1 MTPSALFRCVTILLG
16 GLLAGCANL
25 AGRSATGMSYI
36 GVALPPA
43 VDVRVP
49 TFATKPY
56 ESFAR
61 DDAVAIAVREWRLF
75 GMLIDDDPPGT
86 RPKPAPD
93 AKPERTPG
101 LWQRVG
107 EYWWLGQNPD
117 LPEGD
122 WTGKQD
128 EFGRVFPAG
137 EDGTY
142 AWSAAFISY
151 VMRLAGA
158 GRRFVYSPAHADY
171 INAARQGFGVATA
184 EPPTLYAPQLGDLIC
199 LGRGHAA
206 GMTFADLPAPRFP
219 AHCDMVV
226 GLAGQAPAGA
236 AALAGQ
242 LAVIGGNVDDA
253 VTLKHVPVTA
263 DGMLADADGVVLD
276 GRYPWF
282 VVLRIAYDQVVS
294 AVPARDKVG
303 F

>member
-1 MTPSALFRCVTILLG
+1 
-16 GLLAGCANL
+16 
-25 AGRSATGMSYI
+25 
-36 GVALPPA
+36 
-43 VDVRVP
+43 
-49 TFATKPY
+49 
-56 ESFAR
+56 
-61 DDAVAIAVREWRLF
+61 
-75 GMLIDDDPPGT
+75 
-86 RPKPAPD
+86 
-93 AKPERTPG
+93 
-101 LWQRVG
+101 
-107 EYWWLGQNPD
+107 
-117 LPEGD
+117 
-122 WTGKQD
+122 
-128 EFGRVFPAG
+128 
-137 EDGTY
+137 
-142 AWSAAFISY
+142 
-151 VMRLAGA
+151 
-158 GRRFVYSPAHADY
+158 
-171 INAARQGFGVATA
+171 VATA

-236 AALAGQ
+236 PALAGQ